1 VDLVATSPLRR
12 VPPER
17 PALGNGKEGIVKD
30 RLDSLHDRIL
40 SVSRNPGEPSHS
52 DAPFLGV
59 GVGLRPKH
67 HASIR
72 EAPDPARLGIDF
84 FEALSENYLVPGG
97 RPPRVLEEVRTAF
110 PVVLHGV
117 SLNVGSADLLDLS
130 YLAELA
136 ALARRFEVAWVS
148 DHLCWTGVGGRNLH
162 DLLPLPYTEEALAH
176 AAERVMRVQDLLGRR
191 IALENVSSYL
201 TYHADEMSEWEFLA
215 AVAERADCG
224 ILLDVN
230 NVFVS
235 AHNHGFDPERYLA
248 AIPRERVF
256 QIHLAGHSRASG
268 LLIDT
273 HDHPVCSE
281 VWGLFESAL
290 RRLGPVSTL
299 IEWDDQIPELETLAA
314 EAARA
319 REILA
324 RVAREEEWDGASRA
338 AGSRKRPA
346 SAPAPH
352 HGA

>member
-1 VDLVATSPLRR
+1 MLDRIPAIHECKRASGLTSP
-12 VPPER
+12 VPGPPR
-17 PALGNGKEGIVKD
+17 A
-30 RLDSLHDRIL
+30 
-40 SVSRNPGEPSHS
+40 S

-67 HASIR
+67 YPRIL
-72 EAPDPARLGIDF
+72 EAPDPAQLGIDF
-84 FEALSENYLVPGG
+84 FEAISENYMVPGG
-97 RPPRVLEEVRTAF
+97 RPPRVLEEVRARF

-117 SLNVGSADLLDLS
+117 SLNVGSADPLDAG

-136 ALARRFEVAWVS
+136 ALGRRYQPAWVS

-162 DLLPLPYTEEALAH
+162 DLLPLPYTEAALAH
-176 AAERVMRVQDLLGRR
+176 VVGRVLRVQDQLGRR

-201 TYHADEMSEWEFLA
+201 AYQADAMPEWEFL
-215 AVAERADCG
+215 VRIAERADCG

-248 AIPRERVF
+248 AIPPQRVF
-256 QIHLAGHSRASG
+256 QIHLAGHSEQG
-268 LLIDT
+268 LLLIDT
-273 HDHPVCSE
+273 HDHPVRSE
-281 VWGLFESAL
+281 VWALFETAV

-299 IEWDDQIPELETLAA
+299 IEWDDRIPELETLAA

-324 RVAREEEWDGASRA
+324 RVAREEEWDGASGASSARRGPA
-338 AGSRKRPA
+338 LA
-346 SAPAPH
+346 SAPD